1 MKLTEEELTREIKSC
16 AKYLREKAGLDVRLG
31 LVRPTY
37 EDIAA
42 AGLRDA
48 GLYDYAS
55 LVDEIR
61 SISEKLGPIIERLNR
76 LSEHFAHSR
85 LELYS
90 DIEDEIEGAREHA
103 AGAKVRVDVA
113 INRLEGTRPPN
124 SKAMP
129 LQKSAVRLAHAIL
142 GASQPRR
149 VIGVAKRIIEVA
161 GLETPSD
168 RVIKHWLKEVR
179 DDDKGQIAV

>member
-1 MKLTEEELTREIKSC
+1 MKLTEEELSREIKDC
-16 AKYLREKAGLDVRLG
+16 AKYLREKAVLDVRLG
-31 LVRPTY
+31 SVRQTY
-37 EDIAA
+37 QDIEA

-61 SISEKLGPIIERLNR
+61 SISAKLAPVLDRLNK

-90 DIEDEIEGAREHA
+90 DIEGEIEGARAHA
-103 AGAKVRVDVA
+103 AGAKVHVDVA
-113 INRLEGTRPPN
+113 INRLEGTRPQN
-124 SKAMP
+124 SKAMT

-142 GASQPRR
+142 GASQQRR
-149 VIGVAKRIIEVA
+149 VREIAKRIIMEA
-161 GLETPSD
+161 ALDPPSET
-168 RVIKHWLKEVR
+168 VLTEWIKEVR
-179 DDDKGQIAV
+179 ADDK

>member
-1 MKLTEEELTREIKSC
+1 MKLTEEELTREIRDC
-16 AKYLREKAGLDVRLG
+16 AKYLREKAVLDVRLG
-31 LVRPTY
+31 LVRPTH
-37 EDIAA
+37 EDIEA

-142 GASQPRR
+142 GASQQRR
-149 VIGVAKRIIEVA
+149 VRAIAKRIIMEA
-161 GLETPSD
+161 ELDTPSET
-168 RVIKHWLKEVR
+168 VLTEWIKEVR
-179 DDDKGQIAV
+179 ADDK